1 MPDYKPL
8 SDRQIKEISGDYF
21 KARENKAAALEE
33 PTMLL
38 IGAQPGAGKIK
49 CCEYCKGGAEP
60 KGRLYSC

>member
-8 SDRQIKEISGDYF
+8 NDRQIKEISGDYF
-21 KARENKAAALEE
+21 KARENKAAALEA

-38 IGAQPGAGKIK
+38 IGAQPGGWKIK
-49 CCEYCKGGAEP
+49 YCEYRKGGTEP